1 MLIIFDLDDTL
12 IDTSGCITPHRL
24 RSLVPD
30 EGSYQELS
38 FINEACGSSQKALI
52 QFAERRGLG
61 GAWLKEAS
69 ERLFEPLPEEMEIP
83 LTLGAQEILDWL
95 SQSNHA
101 VALVTGGNPSFQL
114 EKLEKSGV
122 NSFPFHS
129 VAIAEDSNKKP
140 YYQSLARAFGC
151 SAREILVCGDRP
163 AMDLLPAYE
172 LGFRVFLRRW
182 GRGLK
187 VEREPWMDGEVWNLL
202 ELIKELA

>member
-1 MLIIFDLDDTL
+1 LLIIFDLDDTL

-30 EGSYQELS
+30 EASYQELF

-61 GAWLKEAS
+61 EEWLKEAS
-69 ERLFEPLPEEMEIP
+69 RRLFEPLPEGMKIP
-83 LTLGAQEILDWL
+83 LTLGARELLDWL
-95 SQSNHA
+95 SQSNHT

-114 EKLEKSGV
+114 EKLEKSRV

-202 ELIKELA
+202 ELTKELA